1 MRSRKGGREVVSFLP
16 SDKKAGRYI
25 LILDD
30 GRKATSYELNL
41 EEASLF
47 PIYQGKILSPSEEEA
62 LAKAFASSKAKAK
75 AISLLKRRTYA
86 QKELEERLLR
96 DGKLK
101 YPDVKEAAKDLSAS
115 GLLDDRAYAY
125 DKVDEAEY
133 TLKGKRKVLHDLK
146 EAGVAEDILAGLRF
160 DREQEKAAK
169 DLKRILPRLAAF
181 PLKEKREKAGQA
193 LKRDGYE
200 DEVIF
205 PLLETIAEDEEKVL
219 LRLEQ
224 EASSAYRRLQRKY
237 NGRELNERVY
247 EALARKGYR
256 PRAIRAVMER
266 LSNDFS

>member
-1 MRSRKGGREVVSFLP
+1 MRSRRGGREVVSFLP

-47 PIYQGKILSPSEEEA
+47 PLYQGKILSPDEEET
-62 LAKAFASSKAKAK
+62 LAKAFASSKAKSK
-75 AISLLKRRTYA
+75 ALSLLKRRSYA
-86 QKELEERLLR
+86 KKELEERLLR

-101 YPDVKEAAKDLSAS
+101 YPDVKEASRSLAEA
-115 GLLDDRAYAY
+115 GLLDDAAYAA

-146 EAGVAEDILAGLRF
+146 EAGVEEEILSRLSF
-160 DREQEKAAK
+160 PREKEKAAK
-169 DLKRILPRLAAF
+169 DLKRILPRLVSY
-181 PLKEKREKAGQA
+181 PLKEKREKVCLA
-193 LKRDGYE
+193 LRRDGYE

-205 PLLETIAEDEEKVL
+205 PLLETVVEDEEKVL

-224 EASSAYRRLQRKY
+224 EASSSYRRLQRKY

-256 PRAIRAVMER
+256 PRDIRAVMER